1 MQYDTNILQIYKCIY
16 YTWPPDLVVNHLYFY
31 RSVAEDLKAGNSV
44 HPEHYDQ
51 VTIFFSDIV
60 GFTMISAASTPMQ
73 IVNLLNM
80 LYTRFD
86 EIIGHH
92 DVYKVSNVHYL
103 FASSVALTNVMRILC
118 IWSCLLAG
126 DWVDKY
132 KFILIIELQTI

>member
-1 MQYDTNILQIYKCIY
+1 MADT
-16 YTWPPDLVVNHLYFY
+16 
-31 RSVAEDLKAGNSV
+31 LKAGEAV

-60 GFTMISAASTPMQ
+60 GFTTISAASTPMQ

-92 DVYKVSNVHYL
+92 DVYKVNTWIGFSFVCCISH
-103 FASSVALTNVMRILC
+103 IL
-118 IWSCLLAG
+118 
-126 DWVDKY
+126 DV
-132 KFILIIELQTI
+132 